1 MRAVNLLPEESAT
14 RLPKTAVLP
23 LAGAAAAV
31 LAAGVVGT
39 LAHSESGNV
48 ARESK
53 QLDDLK
59 LQLSKTHAAKQTT
72 GTTSALLASRG
83 SRVAAV
89 EAALSGR
96 VAWDLVL
103 RQIALVLPED
113 TWLDGLQLTS
123 PTSPDAAATASTS
136 TTTSSTTSTSA
147 TTSATAPT
155 GVVING
161 YTKSADGLA
170 RVIQRLSVVPSL
182 SDVTLTTAQAT
193 QRGSKRVF
201 QFTINA
207 NIATKGAAS

>member
-1 MRAVNLLPEESAT
+1 MRAVNLLPEESVT

-39 LAHSESGNV
+39 LAHSESAKV

-59 LQLSKTHAAKQTT
+59 LRLSKVHAAKHAS
-72 GTTSALLASRG
+72 GTASALLASRS

-103 RQIALVLPED
+103 RQIALVLPGD

-123 PTSPDAAATASTS
+123 PASPDAAATASTS
-136 TTTSSTTSTSA
+136 TPTSSTST

-161 YTKSADGLA
+161 YTMSADGLA

-207 NIATKGAAS
+207 NIANKGAAS